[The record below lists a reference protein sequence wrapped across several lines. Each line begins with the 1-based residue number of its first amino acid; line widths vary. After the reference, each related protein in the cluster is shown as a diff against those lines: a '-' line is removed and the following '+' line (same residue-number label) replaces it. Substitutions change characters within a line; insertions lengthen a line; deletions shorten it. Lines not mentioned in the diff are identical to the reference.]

1 LLHEA
6 LYERRTACIRRLGG
20 CRSREVQFTRFLRN
34 EAVTTGAM
42 VCEAVT
48 RTAPRV
54 AGRDIVVIQD
64 TTELNLGGRR
74 ARANGYGPIGK
85 GGAVRGLVLHVGLAI
100 ELATGAV
107 IGLANVQV
115 WNRDKG
121 AMTPRHSRA
130 TADKESQ
137 RWIDNAARAGEMLAA
152 ANSIT
157 DVSDRESDIYEHFAS
172 RPANVDLLV
181 RSHHNRR
188 IETGPDMA
196 GDLLHRFIDGSPEQG
211 RFTVNIPAAPGRK
224 ARTAEL
230 AIRFA
235 PIRLCRP
242 ESAARNLP
250 KTIDVTLV
258 DVFEVSVPPKD
269 GKPVHW
275 RLLTTH
281 RVANLGEARRIVD
294 LYRMRWTIEE
304 FFRTLK
310 SASLNIEDADIGDPQ
325 VMMKLVVAAAI
336 TAVTVMQLVKARDGT
351 TEQLLTDAF
360 DPEDQPILEALSLR
374 LEGATQLQ
382 KNPHP
387 KGSLSFA
394 TWVIARLGAWTG
406 YYGKPGP
413 KVISRGFYDFQRIKY
428 GAELRL

>member
-107 IGLANVQV
+107 IGLADVQV

-250 KTIDVTLV
+250 
-258 DVFEVSVPPKD
+258 
-269 GKPVHW
+269 
-275 RLLTTH
+275 
-281 RVANLGEARRIVD
+281 
-294 LYRMRWTIEE
+294 
-304 FFRTLK
+304 
-310 SASLNIEDADIGDPQ
+310 
-325 VMMKLVVAAAI
+325 
-336 TAVTVMQLVKARDGT
+336 
-351 TEQLLTDAF
+351 
-360 DPEDQPILEALSLR
+360 
-374 LEGATQLQ
+374 
-382 KNPHP
+382 
-387 KGSLSFA
+387 
-394 TWVIARLGAWTG
+394 
-406 YYGKPGP
+406 
-413 KVISRGFYDFQRIKY
+413 
-428 GAELRL
+428 

>member
-1 LLHEA
+1 MLRMVPSRCCSDVGRPISVGPWMICGVGDDDRIWSGAVWRPPPGKRGALLHEA

-64 TTELNLGGRR
+64 TTELNLGGRL

-85 GGAVRGLVLHVGLAI
+85 GGAVRGLVLHVGLAV

-107 IGLANVQV
+107 IGLADVQV

-196 GDLLHRFIDGSPEQG
+196 GDSP
-211 RFTVNIPAAPGRK
+211 A
-224 ARTAEL
+224 
-230 AIRFA
+230 
-235 PIRLCRP
+235 
-242 ESAARNLP
+242 
-250 KTIDVTLV
+250 
-258 DVFEVSVPPKD
+258 
-269 GKPVHW
+269 PVHRW
-275 RLLTTH
+275 LARAGSVYGEHPRRTGAQGTDGGTGDTLRADQVCADRSLL
-281 RVANLGEARRIVD
+281 R
-294 LYRMRWTIEE
+294 
-304 FFRTLK
+304 
-310 SASLNIEDADIGDPQ
+310 
-325 VMMKLVVAAAI
+325 
-336 TAVTVMQLVKARDGT
+336 
-351 TEQLLTDAF
+351 
-360 DPEDQPILEALSLR
+360 
-374 LEGATQLQ
+374 ATC
-382 KNPHP
+382 
-387 KGSLSFA
+387 
-394 TWVIARLGAWTG
+394 R
-406 YYGKPGP
+406 KP
-413 KVISRGFYDFQRIKY
+413 ST
-428 GAELRL
+428 